1 LKKDYIEFQQTSA
14 PIGYLITFRSYGTWL
29 HGDERGSVD
38 RNHRSYGTPMLP
50 PSSLRMGRDL
60 RLMKQ
65 PPVKLDA
72 KKRSAVDSGIRKI
85 CSKRKWS
92 LWALAVRTNHVH
104 AVVSASTKPDIMLGA
119 LKAHATRSMR
129 ENGSWT
135 SAFSPWAA
143 RGSKKYLWTEQ
154 ELIDAIAY
162 VLEGQGEPL
171 K

>member
-1 LKKDYIEFQQTSA
+1 LKQDYIEFQQTDT

-38 RNHRSYGTPMLP
+38 RNHRAYGTPMLP
-50 PSSLRMGRDL
+50 PSSMRASRDRM
-60 RLMKQ
+60 LMKQ
-65 PPVKLDA
+65 PPVTLDS
-72 KKRSAVDSGIRKI
+72 KKRSAVDSGIHNI

-104 AVVSASTKPDIMLGA
+104 SVVSASTKPNIMLSA
-119 LKAHATRSMR
+119 LKANATRSMR
-129 ENGSWT
+129 EAGCWT
-135 SAFSPWAA
+135 SSLSPWAA

-154 ELIDAIAY
+154 DLIDAIAY

>member
-1 LKKDYIEFQQTSA
+1 LKKDYIEFQQTDA

-38 RNHRSYGTPMLP
+38 RNHRGYGTPMLP
-50 PSSLRMGRDL
+50 PSQLRMRRD
-60 RLMKQ
+60 RMLMRQ
-65 PPVKLDA
+65 PPVILDS
-72 KKRSAVDSGIRKI
+72 KKRSAVDSGIRNI

-104 AVVSASTKPDIMLGA
+104 SVVSASTKADLMLSA

-129 ENGSWT
+129 EAGCWT
-135 SAFSPWAA
+135 SGLSPWAA

-154 ELIDAIAY
+154 DLIDAIAY
-162 VLEGQGEPL
+162 VLEGQGDPL